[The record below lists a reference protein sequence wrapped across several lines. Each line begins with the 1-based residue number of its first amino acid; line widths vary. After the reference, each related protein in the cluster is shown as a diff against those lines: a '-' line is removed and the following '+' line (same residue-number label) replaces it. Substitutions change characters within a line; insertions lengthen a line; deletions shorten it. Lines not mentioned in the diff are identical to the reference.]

1 MKAGD
6 SMRSAFTDVR
16 FAFRSA
22 RARPGLALVAVIT
35 LALGVGVTTATY
47 GAVDA
52 VLLRPLPVRDQ
63 DALFVVRAQDRA
75 RTDPHVGVPNGV
87 LWLLAARSRTIT
99 GIAGFP
105 PTVGAS
111 PVPVDDGDHTL
122 PLALSPVTGNLFQV
136 LGVTPALGRTLEPT
150 DDESSAGAVVL
161 SYNAWKRVFGG
172 HSDVIGHRLKFFGLS
187 FTVVGVA
194 PQGFE
199 FPAGTD
205 LWVSDGQLSRL
216 WGFSPLPG
224 LGYWDL
230 VVRLR
235 RGAPVARAR
244 SELTTL
250 LRSYESPQL
259 GDSAARAFALDP
271 YITEIVGD
279 TRPGLVV
286 LAVTVSLVL
295 VAACVNVAGLLL
307 ARGLGRVG
315 ELATRAALG
324 ANRWRLVRLLLAEN
338 LALALVGGAGGT
350 ALAWVGMRMAV
361 HAAPPSLARFDEIG
375 LNATVFAFTLGLIGT
390 SVLLF
395 GLAPALLTA
404 RSDLQTELRAHA
416 RAIDRSNW
424 PVRRWL
430 VMAQIGLATVVL
442 VGTALAAR
450 SLYGLEH
457 VDLGFDPRHLL
468 YVVIQSTGSGPSPGD
483 QANFAAAE
491 MRYQSVMEQLT
502 ANLGRRPGIS
512 GATTTHLIPFHT
524 VGGTYG
530 LDDHYNIEGQPLR
543 DNVRS
548 PTIGFDAAS
557 EDYFRVLGIPLV
569 KGRGFTRE
577 DNTSATSVAIVSS
590 ALAREAWPGQN
601 PIGKLIR
608 LGNDQGQGPWRTV
621 VGVVGDIRLR
631 TLAAPRPMAFAP
643 VRQTDYG
650 PVLLVRTTGDR
661 TAALSAIRQ
670 ELHSLDDGYETGR
683 AITMDEVLDIA
694 LARSRFLAAG
704 LTVLSM
710 TAAVLVAIGLFG
722 ALVNHVRERSRELG
736 LRAALGATP
745 RNLYA
750 LVIREVVVVVSV
762 GVFSGFVVAVQAA
775 RALHAVLFDVRP
787 ADPWSLTAA
796 LACVFLVGVCAAL
809 IPARRA
815 SRADP
820 LTAMRSA

>member
-1 MKAGD
+1 M
-6 SMRSAFTDVR
+6 SALADVR
-16 FAFRSA
+16 FALRSA
-22 RARPGLALVAVIT
+22 RARPGLAIASVIT
-35 LALGVGVTTATY
+35 LALGIGVTTATY
-47 GAVDA
+47 GAVEA

-63 DALFVVRAQDRA
+63 NALFVVRAQDRA

-87 LWLLAARSRTIT
+87 LWLFAARSRTVAAV
-99 GIAGFP
+99 AGFP

-111 PVPVDDGDHTL
+111 PVPVDDGDRTV
-122 PLALSPVTGNLFQV
+122 PLTLSPVTGNLFQV

-150 DDESSAGAVVL
+150 DDESSAGSVVL
-161 SYNAWKRVFGG
+161 SYAAWNRVFGG
-172 HSDVIGHRLKFFGLS
+172 RSDVLGRRLTFFGVS
-187 FTVVGVA
+187 FSVVGVA

-205 LWVSDGQLSRL
+205 IWVSDGQLNHL
-216 WGFSPLPG
+216 WGFSPLPD

-230 VVRLR
+230 IVRLR
-235 RGAPVARAR
+235 GGIPVAQAR
-244 SELTTL
+244 SELTRL
-250 LRSYESPQL
+250 LRGYDSPQL
-259 GDSAARAFALDP
+259 GDSAARGVALDP
-271 YITEIVGD
+271 YLTEIVGES
-279 TRPGLVV
+279 RPGLVV

-295 VAACVNVAGLLL
+295 AAACVNVAGLLL

-324 ANRWRLVRLLLAEN
+324 ASRWQLVRLLLTEN
-338 LALALVGGAGGT
+338 FALAIAGGAGGT
-350 ALAWVGMRMAV
+350 VLAWLGMRIAV
-361 HAAPPSLARFDEIG
+361 RAAPPSLARFDEIG
-375 LNATVFAFTLGLIGT
+375 LNPTVVLFAVGLIAA
-390 SVLLF
+390 SVVVF

-404 RSDLQTELRAHA
+404 RTDLQTELRAHA
-416 RAIDRSNW
+416 RALDGSNW

-430 VMAQIGLATVVL
+430 VMAQVGLATVVL
-442 VGTALAAR
+442 VGTGLAAR

-457 VDLGFDPRHLL
+457 VDLGFDPQHLL
-468 YVVIQSTGSGPSPGD
+468 YVIIQSTGSGPGPGD

-491 MRYQSVMEQLT
+491 VRYQSLMEQLT
-502 ANLGRRPGIS
+502 ANLGHRPGIV
-512 GATTTHLIPFHT
+512 GATTTHLIPFHA

-530 LDDHYNIEGQPLR
+530 LDDHYNVEGQPLR

-557 EDYFRVLGIPLV
+557 DNYFRMLGIPLV
-569 KGRGFTRE
+569 KGRAFTPE
-577 DNTSATSVAIVSS
+577 DNASATSVAIVST
-590 ALAREAWPGQN
+590 ALARKAWPGED

-621 VGVVGDIRLR
+621 VGVVGDMHLR
-631 TLAAPRPMAFAP
+631 SLAVPRPMAFAP
-643 VRQTDYG
+643 VQQTDYG
-650 PVLLVRTTGDR
+650 PVLVVRTTGDPS
-661 TAALSAIRQ
+661 AALPAIRH
-670 ELHSLDDGYETGR
+670 ELHALDDGYETGR

-704 LTVLSM
+704 LTVLSI
-710 TAAVLVAIGLFG
+710 AAAALVAIGLFG
-722 ALVNHVRERSRELG
+722 ALVNHVRERNRELG

-745 RNLYA
+745 GNLHA
-750 LVIREVVVVVSV
+750 LVLREALV
-762 GVFSGFVVAVQAA
+762 VVAVGALAGLLVAVLAA

-796 LACVFLVGVCAAL
+796 LACVLVVAVCAAL
-809 IPARRA
+809 VPARRA